1 MTSKLALFSV
11 VFFFASAVSAQKI
24 TRVKM
29 VTGYSINVAGDDFE
43 GVIFNANYTSPWI
56 NLKRSAGIVYSVYN
70 DSLKNDTLNEFQR
83 FTPNVDDIVLAE
95 TLLRRDLKQF
105 FKKLPSVRF
114 VRGPNV
120 SSHLE
125 KYARQYF
132 GLINGKGEKIIL
144 LNCFWDE
151 NIKKDG
157 ADWVN
162 EFYHVYDGGNYYWE
176 AKVNLATQKLFDF
189 GVHGAI

>member
-1 MTSKLALFSV
+1 MTNKLILFTA
-11 VFFFASAVSAQKI
+11 VFFFALTVSAQKI
-24 TRVKM
+24 TKIKM
-29 VTGYSINVAGDDFE
+29 VTSYSTNVAGDDFE
-43 GVIFNANYTSPWI
+43 GAIFNAGYTSPWI
-56 NLKRSAGIVYSVYN
+56 NLKRSGGVVYSMYN

-83 FTPNVDDIVLAE
+83 FTPNVDDIMLAE

-105 FKKLPSVRF
+105 VKKLPSVRF

-125 KYARQYF
+125 KYVRQYF
-132 GLINGKGEKIIL
+132 GLINNKGEKIIL

-157 ADWVN
+157 TDWLN
-162 EFYHVYDGGNYYWE
+162 EYYHVYDGGNYYWE
-176 AKVNLATQKLFDF
+176 AKVNLTTHQLFDF

>member
-1 MTSKLALFSV
+1 MKKLFCLSV
-11 VFFFASAVSAQKI
+11 LLFFASAVSAQKI

-29 VTGYSINVAGDDFE
+29 VTGYSINIAGDDFE
-43 GVIFNANYTSPWI
+43 GTIFNARYTSPWI
-56 NLKRSAGIVYSVYN
+56 NLKRSGGAVYSVYN
-70 DSLKNDTLNEFQR
+70 DSLKNDTFNEFQR

-95 TLLRRDLKQF
+95 TLLRKDLKQF
-105 FKKLPSVRF
+105 VKKLPAVRF

-120 SSHLE
+120 YGHLE

-132 GLINGKGEKIIL
+132 GLTNSKGEKIIL

-151 NIKKDG
+151 NIKKDS
-157 ADWVN
+157 ADWLN
-162 EFYHVYDGGNYYWE
+162 EYYHVYDGGNYYWE
-176 AKVNLATQKLFDF
+176 AKVNLTTHQLFDF